1 MSETERSRTGFYR
14 RGGVLLA
21 LAWLSLGLFGLM
33 LALWSDDVSG
43 AFALLAG
50 GVQDSGASGAVL
62 VLVLSVFVAASGVLP
77 ASLVGI
83 GAGALYGFQG
93 GVAIGVVA
101 TLAGAMA
108 SFWIS
113 RSWLR
118 PVVEGHLDRRHG
130 WRSFDRQIAQD
141 GWRFVCL
148 VRVSPLMPFAA
159 TSFSLGLS
167 SVRTSAYLL
176 GTLAALPALVG
187 FVALGTIAGGI
198 GVSGLAEFGM
208 LRIAILAAG
217 GLATIAL
224 SAKIGRYV
232 LQARRDMREAEAESN
247 EP

>member
-1 MSETERSRTGFYR
+1 M
-14 RGGVLLA
+14 LA
-21 LAWLSLGLFGLM
+21 LAWLSLGLGGL
-33 LALWSDDVSG
+33 LVALWSDDVSG
-43 AFALLAG
+43 AFALFAV
-50 GVQDSGASGAVL
+50 GVQDSGASGTAL
-62 VLVLSVFVAASGVLP
+62 VLALSVFVAASGVLP

-93 GVAIGVVA
+93 GVAIGVFA

-118 PVVEGHLDRRHG
+118 PVVESHIDRRHG
-130 WRSFDRQIAQD
+130 WRSLDRQIAKD

-148 VRVSPLMPFAA
+148 LRISPLMPFAA

-187 FVALGTIAGGI
+187 FVSLGTIAGGI

-208 LRIAILAAG
+208 LRVAILALG

-232 LQARRDMREAEAESN
+232 LQARRDIRDADAESN